1 MGSRLLSNEEISG
14 FCLEM
19 SYLIH
24 AGIRSSQAMHLI
36 AEDAKGS
43 DLEEIYRGM
52 AEKMDEGA
60 YLSEVVSGSGCFAEH
75 VGKLLAVGEETGRT
89 EEALESIASTYEHRA
104 ALDRRINSALLYP
117 SILLVIMLAVIA
129 VLLVYV
135 LPIFND
141 VYAQL
146 GGKLTGVAEFL
157 LKAGNVLRKILPLLA
172 VILGVPVVLMVLFA
186 SSRQVRSRMILA
198 WQKIRGDKGV
208 SAKIGGARYA
218 QALALGMSSG
228 MPIEDAL
235 LMAAEM
241 LPDHP
246 SLKEKADDAVKRI
259 RDGEQSLSSA
269 LADSG
274 ILSAA
279 RCRML
284 EAGIRGGA
292 SEKAMEQ
299 IAESMS
305 DESETALEE
314 LVAKVEPTMVVITS
328 VLVALILL
336 SVMMPLINIMS
347 SIG

>member
-60 YLSEVVSGSGCFAEH
+60 YLSEAVSGSGCFAEH

-235 LMAAEM
+235 LMAA
-241 LPDHP
+241 
-246 SLKEKADDAVKRI
+246 KALRATMETDEDGTELMNGRFRAGNLGQVVNAVGRQA
-259 RDGEQSLSSA
+259 ET
-269 LADSG
+269 
-274 ILSAA
+274 
-279 RCRML
+279 RML
-284 EAGIRGGA
+284 LNGIRTA
-292 SEKAMEQ
+292 AEREKLQLMKRKQ
-299 IAESMS
+299 R
-305 DESETALEE
+305 LEE
-314 LVAKVEPTMVVITS
+314 QAAKEGGGPGEIRVVLTKEAEE
-328 VLVALILL
+328 LAE
-336 SVMMPLINIMS
+336 
-347 SIG
+347 